1 VGNNL
6 VNFLYEGSLINVE
19 LPLDNSDDEVGK
31 QYKFIILI
39 PSLETH

>member
-1 VGNNL
+1 MGMFGRVGNNL

-31 QYKFIILI
+31 H
-39 PSLETH
+39 SLP